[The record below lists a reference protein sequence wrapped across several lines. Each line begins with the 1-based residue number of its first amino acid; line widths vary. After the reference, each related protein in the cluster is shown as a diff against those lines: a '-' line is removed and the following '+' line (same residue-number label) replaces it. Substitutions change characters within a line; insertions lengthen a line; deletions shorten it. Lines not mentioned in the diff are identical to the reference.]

1 MTLTVKVYI
10 NDRQVA
16 EAKASNISDLA
27 DISDYECRVGEAK
40 SEFSP
45 PMIGLFKISGH
56 KRKQSCWAL
65 VQKIAAR
72 AVMG

>member
-10 NDRQVA
+10 NDKQIA
-16 EAKASNISDLA
+16 EAKAVNTSELRDV
-27 DISDYECRVGEAK
+27 SDYDCQVGEAK
-40 SEFSP
+40 SDFAPQSVARFTIKE
-45 PMIGLFKISGH
+45 H